1 MLVVF
6 CMLLSKDKNKKKKD
20 LNNQENDKRNQ
31 TGESGV
37 KPEVPNQQSIQDT
50 SQGVVEGA
58 TAASDIGGVGGYA
71 PSVSV
76 EIESSSSE
84 PQPSSSLENIY
95 MRQGAKP
102 KTRTKSKVAQQSTGK
117 SQSIRS
123 KSGVPPRFVKRITDV
138 SLEKAGGDTYI
149 CGTERRSDQSATQ
162 SQSTRSKGN
171 LPPRLVK
178 RMTDVSLD
186 KAEGDTY
193 ICGTERRSDQST
205 TQSQSTRS
213 RGDLPSRFTKYAS
226 DILLTKP
233 QNDDLDIHDTEEE
246 LIRSFEEL
254 DIAPLTEVEDDQ
266 NVFSDVIYKKYL
278 SLQQK
283 YGDINKHSSN
293 SCLAR
298 LRGMHIGHLN
308 FLMKRLFMAQGN
320 TLVMREEHWQ
330 MLSSITQHYKE
341 AVVIAKLNFMS
352 QYLLAFGAYKVS
364 RLMISQ
370 RLSNPDF
377 YAIDNLLL
385 ELTLVSYRERVN
397 LYCVQR
403 DVLRIYAMIDYNSG
417 YNPSCSNIN
426 FCRVVVQ
433 LFRDLLFAR
442 QSVALDVLDLQ
453 LVNFLIINVS
463 IQIDIM
469 TRYVYNYFNDHGYS
483 TGCCRSEVL
492 NLCNRVCKGFSY
504 MYNATPNA
512 ISRICNMPLPK
523 VLLHMCSS
531 KFCDDELSR
540 LIQGD
545 QLQFHHLLSGIV
557 ENISAAVRNE
567 GLGNVERILGICEE
581 IIRTHD
587 VCDDQQEDHSQLDE
601 EELCYDFN
609 YYYGYGY
616 GYGR

>member
-37 KPEVPNQQSIQDT
+37 KPEVSNQQSIQDT
-50 SQGVVEGA
+50 GQDVVEGA
-58 TAASDIGGVGGYA
+58 TAASGISGVVGYA

-123 KSGVPPRFVKRITDV
+123 KSGVPPRFVKRVTDV
-138 SLEKAGGDTYI
+138 SLE
-149 CGTERRSDQSATQ
+149 
-162 SQSTRSKGN
+162 
-171 LPPRLVK
+171 
-178 RMTDVSLD
+178 

-213 RGDLPSRFTKYAS
+213 KSGVPPRFVKRMTDVSLEKAEGDTYICGTERRSDQSATQSQSTRSSGDLPPRFTKCAS
-226 DILLTKP
+226 DIFLTKP
-233 QNDDLDIHDTEEE
+233 QSEDLDIYDTEEE
-246 LIRSFEEL
+246 LIRSFKEL
-254 DIAPLTEVEDDQ
+254 DVAPLTESGDDQ
-266 NVFSDVIYKKYL
+266 NVFSDVIYQKYV

-283 YGDINKHSSN
+283 YGDIKHSSN

-298 LRGMHIGHLN
+298 LRGMHIGHIN

-320 TLVMREEHWQ
+320 TLVMRDEYLQ

-341 AVVIAKLNFMS
+341 AVVLAKLNFMS
-352 QYLLAFGAYKVS
+352 QYLLVFGAYKVS
-364 RLMISQ
+364 RLMMAQ

-377 YAIDNLLL
+377 YVIDNLLL

-397 LYCVQR
+397 LYCAQR
-403 DVLRIYAMIDYNSG
+403 DVVRIYAMIDYNSG
-417 YNPSCSNIN
+417 YNPSCSNIK
-426 FCRVVVQ
+426 FCRVMVQ

-442 QSVALDVLDLQ
+442 QSMVLDGLDLQ

-463 IQIDIM
+463 VQIDVM
-469 TRYVYNYFNDHGYS
+469 TRYVYNYLNDRGYS

-492 NLCNRVCKGFSY
+492 NLCNKICKGYSY

-512 ISRICNMPLPK
+512 ISRICSMPLPK

-531 KFCDDELSR
+531 KFCDDELSL
-540 LIQGD
+540 LIQENR
-545 QLQFHHLLSGIV
+545 LQFHDILRGIA
-557 ENISAAVRNE
+557 ENISDSVRNE

-587 VCDDQQEDHSQLDE
+587 VCDDQQEDQSQLDE
-601 EELCYDFN
+601 EELYSDFDF
-609 YYYGYGY
+609 YYGYG
-616 GYGR
+616 R

>member
-1 MLVVF
+1 
-6 CMLLSKDKNKKKKD
+6 MLLSKDKNKKKKD

-37 KPEVPNQQSIQDT
+37 KPEVSNQQSIQDT
-50 SQGVVEGA
+50 GQDVVEGA
-58 TAASDIGGVGGYA
+58 TAASGISGVVGYA

-123 KSGVPPRFVKRITDV
+123 KSGVPPRFVKRVTDV
-138 SLEKAGGDTYI
+138 SLE
-149 CGTERRSDQSATQ
+149 
-162 SQSTRSKGN
+162 
-171 LPPRLVK
+171 
-178 RMTDVSLD
+178 

-213 RGDLPSRFTKYAS
+213 KSGVPPRFVKRMTDVSLEKAEGDTYICGTERRSDQSATQSQSTRSSGDLPPRFTKCAS
-226 DILLTKP
+226 DIFLTKP
-233 QNDDLDIHDTEEE
+233 QSEDLDIYDTEEE
-246 LIRSFEEL
+246 LIRSFKEL
-254 DIAPLTEVEDDQ
+254 DVAPLTESGDDQ
-266 NVFSDVIYKKYL
+266 NVFSDVIYQKYV

-283 YGDINKHSSN
+283 YGDIKHSSN

-298 LRGMHIGHLN
+298 LRGMHIGHIN

-320 TLVMREEHWQ
+320 TLVMRDEYLQ

-341 AVVIAKLNFMS
+341 AVVLAKLNFMS
-352 QYLLAFGAYKVS
+352 QYLLVFGAYKVS
-364 RLMISQ
+364 RLMMAQ

-377 YAIDNLLL
+377 YVIDNLLL

-397 LYCVQR
+397 LYCAQR
-403 DVLRIYAMIDYNSG
+403 DVVRIYAMIDYNSG
-417 YNPSCSNIN
+417 YNPSCSNIK
-426 FCRVVVQ
+426 FCRVMVQ

-442 QSVALDVLDLQ
+442 QSMVLDGLDLQ

-463 IQIDIM
+463 VQIDVM
-469 TRYVYNYFNDHGYS
+469 TRYVYNYLNDRGYS

-492 NLCNRVCKGFSY
+492 NLCNKICKGYSY

-512 ISRICNMPLPK
+512 ISRICSMPLPK

-531 KFCDDELSR
+531 KFCDDELSL
-540 LIQGD
+540 LIQENR
-545 QLQFHHLLSGIV
+545 LQFHDILRGIA
-557 ENISAAVRNE
+557 ENISDSVRNE

-587 VCDDQQEDHSQLDE
+587 VCDDQQEDQSQLDE
-601 EELCYDFN
+601 EELYSDFDF
-609 YYYGYGY
+609 YYGYG
-616 GYGR
+616 R